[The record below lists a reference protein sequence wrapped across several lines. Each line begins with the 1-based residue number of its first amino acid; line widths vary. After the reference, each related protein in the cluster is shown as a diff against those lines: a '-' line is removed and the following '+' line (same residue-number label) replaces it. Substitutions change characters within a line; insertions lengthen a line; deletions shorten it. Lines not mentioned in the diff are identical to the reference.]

1 MSCVE
6 DFYAMLLSL
15 WTDKT
20 IYLSASILKQVLEQ
34 WEIDSLINEQSRR
47 AQYIQKTNSIKVKK
61 IILNFNSR

>member
-6 DFYAMLLSL
+6 DFFAMLLSL

-20 IYLSASILKQVLEQ
+20 IYLSASILEQVLEQ

-47 AQYIQKTNSIKVKK
+47 PQYIQ
-61 IILNFNSR
+61 